1 MSFVCLNFNFC
12 GHPVVRSPNNYYS
25 PHHSSISTVILFNQH
40 ALLKGPC
47 NHTMDE
53 FSTRAVA
60 KISSCRVYAISR
72 RGIGINLGFWKLPT
86 YPSPKPT
93 LSSSSQLGNVGL
105 GEGQVGSFPE
115 TYIDQGIVQQGSTLD
130 FFFLLFLIKVA
141 GAHAHRSREKSPTPG
156 SQ

>member
-25 PHHSSISTVILFNQH
+25 PHHSSISTVILFIQH

-47 NHTMDE
+47 NHAMDE

-93 LSSSSQLGNVGL
+93 LSSSSQLGQCWLRGGVG
-105 GEGQVGSFPE
+105 GQFARNLHWSANC
-115 TYIDQGIVQQGSTLD
+115 TARKYSR
-130 FFFLLFLIKVA
+130 FFFPFVSYK
-141 GAHAHRSREKSPTPG
+141 GSWGSRSS
-156 SQ
+156 